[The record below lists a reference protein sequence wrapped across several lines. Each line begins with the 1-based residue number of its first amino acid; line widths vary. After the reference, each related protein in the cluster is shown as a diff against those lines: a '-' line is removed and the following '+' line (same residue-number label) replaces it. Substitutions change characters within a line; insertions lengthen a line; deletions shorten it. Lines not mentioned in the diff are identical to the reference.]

1 MKDLIETMIR
11 NKLEDSVRLKGVR
24 VTKSFVYPDF
34 NPNIE
39 RVKKHKVNEGRNK
52 TEDNATMNK
61 DVKKNDDYKVDY
73 VVPDYRLNDESV
85 YKKENNNHI
94 EKGKVYAA
102 FVCDFAFYNRSD
114 ENEFVQEAEFLGLY
128 SDPEKAE
135 KVCNEYEHKS
145 FVQWKPITTLN
156 FIPWYDNHKIFCKL
170 KSEYLFSTDYTY
182 FSLTIRNRVVM
193 EVEIDKFTRSDLTYA
208 NFMNQDTYEKI
219 LDAFR
224 WFRYEHENNVS
235 KLESAI
241 HKIVEAED

>member
-1 MKDLIETMIR
+1 MKDLIEAMIR
-11 NKLEDSVRLKGVR
+11 RKLEDSVTKKGVI
-24 VTKSFVYPDF
+24 VTKIFVDPDF
-34 NPNIE
+34 NPAIE
-39 RVKKHKVNEGRNK
+39 RVKKHKVNESKNK
-52 TEDNATMNK
+52 KEDNANMDK
-61 DVKKNDDYKVDY
+61 DVKKDDYKVDY

-85 YKKENNNHI
+85 YKEENHT
-94 EKGKVYAA
+94 EKRKVYAA
-102 FVCDFAFYNRSD
+102 FVFDFIFFNRSD

-135 KVCNEYEHKS
+135 KVCNEYGHKN
-145 FVQWKPITTLN
+145 FVQWKPITALN
-156 FIPWYDNHKIFCKL
+156 FIPWYDEHKIFCKL

-193 EVEIDKFTRSDLTYA
+193 EVEIDKFIISDLTYA
-208 NFMNQDTYEKI
+208 NFMSQETYEKI

-235 KLESAI
+235 KLESTI

>member
-1 MKDLIETMIR
+1 MKDLIEALIR
-11 NKLEDSVRLKGVR
+11 NKLEDNDTVKGVR
-24 VTKSFVYPDF
+24 VTKILVDPDF
-34 NPNIE
+34 NPAIE

-52 TEDNATMNK
+52 TEDNTTMDK
-61 DVKKNDDYKVDY
+61 DTKKKDYKVDY
-73 VVPDYRLNDESV
+73 EVPDYKLHDESV
-85 YKKENNNHI
+85 YKEENHT

-102 FVCDFAFYNRSD
+102 FVCDFIFYNRSD

-135 KVCNEYEHKS
+135 KVCNDSHKN
-145 FVQWKPITTLN
+145 FVKWKPITALN
-156 FIPWYDNHKIFCKL
+156 FVPWYDEHKMFCKL

-193 EVEIDKFTRSDLTYA
+193 EVEIDKFTTSDLTYA
-208 NFMNQDTYEKI
+208 NFMSQDTYEKI

>member
-1 MKDLIETMIR
+1 MKDLIEDLIR
-11 NKLEDSVRLKGVR
+11 RKLEDSVRIKGVR

-52 TEDNATMNK
+52 TKDNATMDK
-61 DVKKNDDYKVDY
+61 DAKKKDYKVDY

-85 YKKENNNHI
+85 YKEENHDHT

-102 FVCDFAFYNRSD
+102 FVCDFIFYNRSD

-135 KVCNEYEHKS
+135 KVCNEYGHKNL
-145 FVQWKPITTLN
+145 VQWKPITALN

-193 EVEIDKFTRSDLTYA
+193 EVEIDKFITSDLTYS
-208 NFMNQDTYEKI
+208 NFMSQETYEKI

-224 WFRYEHENNVS
+224 LFRYEHENNIS
-235 KLESAI
+235 RLESTI
-241 HKIVEAED
+241 HKILEAED

>member
-1 MKDLIETMIR
+1 MKELIEALIR
-11 NKLEDSVRLKGVR
+11 KKLEDSVTVKGVR
-24 VTKSFVYPDF
+24 VTKSFVNPDF
-34 NPNIE
+34 NPAIE

-52 TEDNATMNK
+52 TEDNATMDK
-61 DVKKNDDYKVDY
+61 DVKKNDDYKVNY
-73 VVPDYRLNDESV
+73 EVPDYKLHDESV
-85 YKKENNNHI
+85 YKEENHT

-102 FVCDFAFYNRSD
+102 FVCDFIFYNRSD

-135 KVCNEYEHKS
+135 KVCNEYGHKN
-145 FVQWKPITTLN
+145 FVKWNPITALG
-156 FIPWYDNHKIFCKL
+156 FVPWYDEHKMFCKL

-193 EVEIDKFTRSDLTYA
+193 EVEIDKLITSDLTYA
-208 NFMNQDTYEKI
+208 NFMSQDTYEKI

-235 KLESAI
+235 RLESTI
-241 HKIVEAED
+241 HKILEAED

>member
-1 MKDLIETMIR
+1 MKDLIEAMIR
-11 NKLEDSVRLKGVR
+11 KKLEERVRMKGVR

-39 RVKKHKVNEGRNK
+39 RVKKHKVNEGKNRM
-52 TEDNATMNK
+52 EDNATMDKDANK
-61 DVKKNDDYKVDY
+61 KDYKVDY
-73 VVPDYRLNDESV
+73 VVPDYKLNDESV
-85 YKKENNNHI
+85 YKEENNNHT

-135 KVCNEYEHKS
+135 KVCNEYEHKN
-145 FVQWKPITTLN
+145 FAQWKPITALN
-156 FIPWYDNHKIFCKL
+156 FIPWYDKHKIFCKL